1 MLIAVPF
8 TGGCACGA
16 IRYECSAA
24 PLLVWKCHCRTCQQA
39 TGTAF
44 NINVLVLA
52 TALKF
57 TKGEPKYYAVKAE
70 SGGQLHRGFCSAC
83 GSPVGAKSDAFSDI
97 RGVYAGSMDDP
108 SGLERPAGGLFG
120 PTDPEVRETADGRG
134 ISNVDGRVG
143 LASLRKWRSEV
154 LACGGKCS

>member
-108 SGLERPAGGLFG
+108 SGLESVADIWTASAQPWDYLDPRTPKYERQ
-120 PTDPEVRETADGRG
+120 PTAEEFQTLMAAWGSHR
-134 ISNVDGRVG
+134 
-143 LASLRKWRSEV
+143 
-154 LACGGKCS
+154 